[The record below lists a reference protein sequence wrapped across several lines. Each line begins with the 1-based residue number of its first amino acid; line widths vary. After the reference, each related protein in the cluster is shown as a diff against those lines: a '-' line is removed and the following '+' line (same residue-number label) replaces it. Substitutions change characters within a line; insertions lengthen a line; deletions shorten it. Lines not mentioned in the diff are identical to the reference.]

1 MGEDKL
7 GELSDLKEIAI
18 GKIKAAYNRS
28 IDAEA
33 THSVLWDIT
42 ENKRNKV
49 LKIGLI
55 ISFIIIIFAYLPFL
69 FGYGLLNLI
78 FSLIAEI
85 SAFLIAGIIFYGLFL
100 TSYSKIHKQL
110 LRSAILLRRQS
121 LDFLQ
126 YKLENLDKEEFIEEL
141 KSLEVNDT
149 NLKEKTQVYINKMS
163 TQLLTEKT
171 YYIEELEKAGF
182 KKHNITQQA
191 IDSANEKLQKFTALR
206 TCEAWIKFE

>member
-1 MGEDKL
+1 MEEDKL
-7 GELSDLKEIAI
+7 TELNDLKEIAV
-18 GKIKAAYNRS
+18 GKIKVAYNHS

-33 THSVLWDIT
+33 THSVLWDSN
-42 ENKRNKV
+42 EKKRNFI

-55 ISFIIIIFAYLPFL
+55 ISVIIIVFAYLPFL

-78 FSLIAEI
+78 FSLIAEVL
-85 SAFLIAGIIFYGLFL
+85 AFIIAGIIIYGFFL
-100 TSYSKIHKQL
+100 ANHSKIHKQSLSAALL
-110 LRSAILLRRQS
+110 LRTQS

-126 YKLENLDKEEFIEEL
+126 YKLDSLDKKGFIDEL

-149 NLKEKTQVYINKMS
+149 TLKEKTQLYYDKLS
-163 TQLLTEKT
+163 TQLITEIT

-182 KKHNITQQA
+182 KKHIITQEA
-191 IDSANEKLQKFTALR
+191 IDSATEKLQKFTALR